1 MIIEMRNLSKIFV
14 SKEGNTEALRNIN
27 LRVEENEFL
36 TIVGPSGCGKS
47 TLLYLIAGL
56 EKPTSGEI
64 RFIGEKKATGPLTSL
79 VWQEYALFPWRT
91 VKGNIE
97 FGPEVRGV
105 PKDRRESI
113 VKRYIKM
120 VGLEGFE
127 HKYPHQLSGGMKQKV
142 ALCRAYAND
151 PEILLMDEPF
161 AALDAQTRILMQLE
175 LQRIWLEEKKTV
187 VYVTHSIDEA
197 VFLGDRIVVLTRR
210 PGEIKKIKELSFE
223 RPRSSDVKKSATFLD
238 ICEEIWSLLKEEA
251 ERAIT
256 EV

>member
-1 MIIEMRNLSKIFV
+1 MIIEMRNLSKIFA
-14 SKEGNTEALRNIN
+14 SKEGNVEALRNIN

-36 TIVGPSGCGKS
+36 TVVGPSGCGKS
-47 TLLYLIAGL
+47 TFLYLIAGL

-64 RFIGEKKATGPLTSL
+64 RFIGEKEATGPLTSL

-91 VKGNIE
+91 VKDNIE

-113 VKRYIKM
+113 VRRYIKM

-127 HKYPHQLSGGMKQKV
+127 RKYPHQLSGGMKQRV
-142 ALCRAYAND
+142 AICRAYAND
-151 PEILLMDEPF
+151 PEVLLMDEPF

-197 VFLGDRIVVLTRR
+197 VFLGDRIAVLTRR
-210 PGEIKKIKELSFE
+210 PGEIKRIKELSFE
-223 RPRSSDVKKSATFLD
+223 RPRSSDVKKSAAFLD

-251 ERAIT
+251 EKAIT